1 MAQAWNKIIDM
12 AQAWHENSGAFLIC
26 LALIVGFLL
35 GIFKE
40 NRKLKDEIENMPFT
54 NERFENRN
62 QDVMNQQVQNN
73 EELHLETVSFSEEFI
88 PQLYAITPTYKR
100 PTQKLDLTSVI
111 QAMRLSNV
119 RIQMILVED
128 TNESVNDDRLLHL
141 ADRWNSEEPSNI
153 RIQLLIQNTVRTNN
167 NHRGVF
173 QRNAGLNWVMKNYK
187 NTSAAVYLADD
198 DNTYIAF

>member
-1 MAQAWNKIIDM
+1 MHGNLLYAQFQLKMRIAMEQAWHKIIDM

-35 GIFKE
+35 GLFKE
-40 NRKLKDEIENMPFT
+40 NRKLKDEIENMTFT
-54 NERFENRN
+54 NKQFEKRN

-73 EELHLETVSFSEEFI
+73 EELPLETVSFSEEFI

-100 PTQKLDLTSVI
+100 PTQKSDLTSVI

-128 TNESVNDDRLLHL
+128 TVGF
-141 ADRWNSEEPSNI
+141 
-153 RIQLLIQNTVRTNN
+153 T
-167 NHRGVF
+167 
-173 QRNAGLNWVMKNYK
+173 
-187 NTSAAVYLADD
+187 
-198 DNTYIAF
+198 

>member
-1 MAQAWNKIIDM
+1 
-12 AQAWHENSGAFLIC
+12 
-26 LALIVGFLL
+26 
-35 GIFKE
+35 
-40 NRKLKDEIENMPFT
+40 
-54 NERFENRN
+54 
-62 QDVMNQQVQNN
+62 
-73 EELHLETVSFSEEFI
+73 
-88 PQLYAITPTYKR
+88 
-100 PTQKLDLTSVI
+100 
-111 QAMRLSNV
+111 
-119 RIQMILVED
+119 
-128 TNESVNDDRLLHL
+128 VNDDRLLHL